1 MEERLEKKYRI
12 AMVGNEQLVLGF
24 KLAGVVE
31 SYVISGQQHA
41 ESTLKKLL
49 ERGDVGIIIM
59 SSGVK
64 RQVRDRRL
72 METIDE
78 SILPL
83 VVEVP
88 EKGEGVT
95 EEDTLRN
102 LILRAIG
109 IDISRMFKNG

>member
-1 MEERLEKKYRI
+1 
-12 AMVGNEQLVLGF
+12 MVGNEQLALGF
-24 KLAGVVE
+24 KMAGVVE
-31 SYVISGQQHA
+31 TYIIGGQQQA
-41 ESTLKKLL
+41 EPTMKALM
-49 ERGDVGIIIM
+49 ERSDIGIIIM

-72 METIDE
+72 ADTIE
-78 SILPL
+78 QSILPL

-109 IDISRMFKNG
+109 IDISRMFKSG